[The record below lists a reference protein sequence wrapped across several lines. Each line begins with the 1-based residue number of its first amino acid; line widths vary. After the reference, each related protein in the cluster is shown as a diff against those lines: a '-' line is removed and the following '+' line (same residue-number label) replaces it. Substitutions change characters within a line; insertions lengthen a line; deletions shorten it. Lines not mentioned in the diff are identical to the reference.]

1 MNKINS
7 ILLII
12 VAVTLAGCSSN
23 NGELTGVPGRRQW
36 FHPQPQGTVYVPT
49 GSIHIGATEQD
60 VPMAM
65 LAPNKQISVSA
76 FYMDETEITNNE
88 YRQFVYAVVDSFMRT
103 KLEFTQEVDDG
114 FGNNY
119 IALDY
124 NKRVDKNTDISSLQD
139 MFYNEAESY
148 YRQKQL
154 DVRKLEYKY
163 NYIDLKAAAA
173 LKRQD
178 AYKRSKADFKK
189 EKVVKIY
196 PDTLVFI
203 RDFTYSYNEP
213 LSQVYFW
220 HPKYDDY
227 PAVGISWHQARAFCY
242 WRTNHLNSFY
252 MEVDE
257 PTVTEFRLPTEYEWE
272 YAARGGRDQNHYPWG
287 NYYVKN
293 AKGCSLANYKPGRG
307 EYVSDGGHYPIRVSS
322 YFPNDF
328 GLYDM
333 SGNVAEWTATAYE
346 TNTNLFSHDNNPDYQ
361 FEVVEDDPDV
371 AETLKRKVI
380 RGGSWKDVAY
390 YLQCGTR
397 TYEYQDSCNSY
408 TGFRCVMSY
417 IGRSNKDKK

>member
-1 MNKINS
+1 MKKVNVFLFAMLVI
-7 ILLII
+7 
-12 VAVTLAGCSSN
+12 ALAACNSN
-23 NGELTGVPGRRQW
+23 NGELTGVPGRKQW
-36 FHPQPQGTVYVPT
+36 FHPQPNGTVYVPT
-49 GSIHIGATEQD
+49 GSIHIGSNEQD

-88 YRQFVYAVVDSFMRT
+88 YRQFVYAIVDSFMRT
-103 KLEFTQEVDDG
+103 KLEYVNEVEDV
-114 FGNNY
+114 FGNTY
-119 IALDY
+119 QALDY
-124 NKRVDKNTDISSLQD
+124 TKRIDKNADMSVLQD
-139 MFYNEAESY
+139 MYYNEAESY

-154 DVRKLEYKY
+154 DVRKLIYRY

-178 AYKRSKADFKK
+178 AYNHSRSEFKK
-189 EKVVKIY
+189 EKTVKIY

-220 HPKYDDY
+220 HPKYDEY
-227 PAVGISWHQARAFCY
+227 PVVGVSWHQARAFCH
-242 WRTNHLNSFY
+242 WRTSLLNSFY
-252 MEVDE
+252 DEVDE
-257 PTVTEFRLPTEYEWE
+257 PTVTEFRLPTEFEWE
-272 YAARGGRDQNHYPWG
+272 YAARGGRDQNLYPWG
-287 NYYVKN
+287 NYYVKT

-307 EYVSDGGHYPIRVSS
+307 EYDSDGGHYPIRVSS

-328 GLYDM
+328 GLFDM
-333 SGNVAEWTATAYE
+333 SGNVSEWTSTAYE
-346 TNTNLFSHDNNPDYQ
+346 NNSNLFSHDNNPDFQ
-361 FEVVEDDPDV
+361 FEVAEDDPDYS
-371 AETLKRKVI
+371 ETLKRKII

-390 YLQCGTR
+390 YLQCGTKA
-397 TYEYQDSCNSY
+397 YEYQDSCNSY